1 MRAHLK
7 SRMNT
12 TSPITLQKT
21 DKIGP
26 VAVYLITEKSELD
39 TIAGI
44 DGLKDKI
51 AERVGDDE
59 LVFSVP
65 TANGLT
71 IVAKTKSEKE
81 TSYHFQSARALGAKI
96 RRVINAEKAKAATL
110 VSNSVDKEDLL
121 AILEGVVLSSYQFLT
136 YKTGDSAKPSKFGSL
151 GVMADA
157 VSQADLD
164 ELTGVATGT
173 FAARDFV
180 NEPPV
185 TLTATEWSKR
195 MAALGKATGFSVT
208 TFDKKKVEELKMGGL
223 LGVNKGS
230 VEPPT
235 FNILEWKP
243 TNAKNSK
250 PIVLVGKGVVYDTG
264 GYNIKTVQMAQMKSD
279 MGGGAAVCGALAA
292 IAANKLPV
300 HVIGLI
306 PATDNRIDGKAIV
319 ADDVLT
325 MMSGS
330 TVEVLNTDAEGRLIL
345 ADALHYAKQ
354 YDPELVID
362 LATLTG
368 AAARITDYHGI
379 SMCADKTDTTAI
391 KESGERVY
399 ERVIEFPMW
408 KEFHDAIKSD
418 IADIKNIGGAAGG
431 NITSATF
438 LHHFTDYPWIHLD
451 IAGPSFMTKDVDCRL
466 KGGTG
471 VGVRLLY
478 DFIKKSFA

>member
-1 MRAHLK
+1 MSTNL
-7 SRMNT
+7 
-12 TSPITLQKT
+12 PIELHKVKAAGDVT
-21 DKIGP
+21 IH
-26 VAVYLITEKSELD
+26 LITSKKDLD
-39 TIAGI
+39 AIVEVK
-44 DGLKDKI
+44 DLKKKI
-51 AERVGDDE
+51 AERVSDEE

-65 TANGLT
+65 SAKGLT
-71 IVAKTKSEKE
+71 IIAKIKKESE
-81 TSYHFQSARALGAKI
+81 TSYRFQSARALGAKLKK
-96 RRVINAEKAKAATL
+96 VLNAEKAETATL
-110 VSNSVDKEDLL
+110 VSLSAKAEDTL
-121 AILEGVVLSSYQFLT
+121 AVIEGIALANYQFLI
-136 YKTGDSAKPSKFGSL
+136 YKTGERNKPNALKKLNVNATDVSESDLKEL
-151 GVMADA
+151 YDVA
-157 VSQADLD
+157 V
-164 ELTGVATGT
+164 GT

-180 NEPPV
+180 NEPV
-185 TLTATEWSKR
+185 ITLSATEWSKR
-195 MAALGKATGFSVT
+195 ITQLGTDTGFKT
-208 TFDKKKVEELKMGGL
+208 TVLDKKKIEALRMGGL

-243 TNAKNSK
+243 KNAKNKK

-279 MGGGAAVCGALAA
+279 MGGGAAVCGAFAA

-300 HVIGLI
+300 YVIGLI

-325 MMSGS
+325 MMSG
-330 TVEVLNTDAEGRLIL
+330 TKVEVLNTDAEGRLIL

-379 SMCADKTDTTAI
+379 SMCSDKTDTTKL

-399 ERVIEFPMW
+399 ERIMEFPMW
-408 KEFHDAIKSD
+408 REFHTAIKSD
-418 IADIKNIGGAAGG
+418 VADIKNIGGAAGG

-451 IAGPSFMTKDVDCRL
+451 IAGPSFMTSDVDYRV

-478 DFIKKSFA
+478 DFIKNFVA

>member
-1 MRAHLK
+1 MSTNL
-7 SRMNT
+7 
-12 TSPITLQKT
+12 PIELQKVKAAGDVT
-21 DKIGP
+21 IHLIGSKKDLDAIAE
-26 VAVYLITEKSELD
+26 VKEL
-39 TIAGI
+39 
-44 DGLKDKI
+44 KKKI
-51 AERVGDDE
+51 AERISDE
-59 LVFSVP
+59 DLVFAVP
-65 TANGLT
+65 SAKGLT
-71 IVAKTKSEKE
+71 IIAKLKKETE
-81 TSYHFQSARALGAKI
+81 TSYRFQSARALGAKLKK
-96 RRVINAEKAKAATL
+96 VLNSEKVDAATL
-110 VSNSVDKEDLL
+110 VSQTVKPEDAL
-121 AILEGVVLSSYQFLT
+121 AVLEGIVLANYQFLT
-136 YKTGDSAKPSKFGSL
+136 YKTGDRAKANPLKKL
-151 GVMADA
+151 NVLADKI
-157 VSQADLD
+157 SEADLK
-164 ELTGVATGT
+164 ELNAIALGT

-180 NEPPV
+180 NEPPI

-195 MAALGKATGFSVT
+195 MEKLGNDTGFKT
-208 TFDKKKVEELKMGGL
+208 TVLDKKKIEALRMGGL

-243 TNAKNSK
+243 KNAKNKK
-250 PIVLVGKGVVYDTG
+250 PIVLVGKGVTYDTG

-279 MGGGAAVCGALAA
+279 MGGGAAVTGAIAA

-300 HVIGLI
+300 YVVGLI

-325 MMSGS
+325 MMSG
-330 TVEVLNTDAEGRLIL
+330 TKVEVLNTDAEGRLIL

-368 AAARITDYHGI
+368 AAARVTDYFGI
-379 SMCADKTDTTAI
+379 AMCADKTDTTKL

-399 ERVIEFPMW
+399 ERLMEFPMW
-408 KEFHDAIKSD
+408 REFHTAIKSD
-418 IADIKNIGGAAGG
+418 MADIKNIGGAAGG
-431 NITSATF
+431 NITAATF

-451 IAGPSFMTKDVDCRL
+451 IAGPSFMNSDVDYRV

-478 DFIKKSFA
+478 DFIKNSVA

>member
-1 MRAHLK
+1 MITSKKDLDGIAEVKDLK
-7 SRMNT
+7 
-12 TSPITLQKT
+12 K
-21 DKIGP
+21 
-26 VAVYLITEKSELD
+26 
-39 TIAGI
+39 
-44 DGLKDKI
+44 KI
-51 AERVGDDE
+51 ADRIGDEE

-65 TANGLT
+65 AAKGLT
-71 IVAKTKSEKE
+71 VIAKIKKESE
-81 TSYHFQSARALGAKI
+81 TSYRFQSARTLGAKLKK
-96 RRVINAEKAKAATL
+96 VLNGEKAESASLISIADREDTL
-110 VSNSVDKEDLL
+110 AVIEGIVL
-121 AILEGVVLSSYQFLT
+121 ANYQFLT
-136 YKTGDSAKPSKFGSL
+136 YKTGDRNKPNALKRL
-151 GVMADA
+151 GVKAN
-157 VSQADLD
+157 
-164 ELTGVATGT
+164 GVAENDLKELHDVAVGT

-195 MAALGKATGFSVT
+195 ITKLGKDTGFKT
-208 TFDKKKVEELKMGGL
+208 TVLDKKKIEALRMGGL

-243 TNAKNSK
+243 KNAKNKK

-279 MGGGAAVCGALAA
+279 MGGGAAVCGAFAA

-300 HVIGLI
+300 YVVGLI

-325 MMSGS
+325 MMSG
-330 TVEVLNTDAEGRLIL
+330 TKVEVLNTDAEGRLIL

-379 SMCADKTDTTAI
+379 SMCADKTDTAKL
-391 KESGERVY
+391 KESGEKVY
-399 ERVIEFPMW
+399 ERIMEFPMW
-408 KEFHDAIKSD
+408 REFHTAIRSD

-451 IAGPSFMTKDVDCRL
+451 IAGPSFMTSDVDYRV

-478 DFIKKSFA
+478 DFIKNSVA

>member
-1 MRAHLK
+1 M
-7 SRMNT
+7 STN
-12 TSPITLQKT
+12 SPIILE
-21 DKIGP
+21 KIRSTG
-26 VAVYLITEKSELD
+26 AVSIHLITTKKDLDGISE
-39 TIAGI
+39 IKE
-44 DGLKDKI
+44 LKKKI
-51 AERVGDDE
+51 AERVGDEE

-65 TANGLT
+65 SAKGLT
-71 IVAKTKSEKE
+71 IIAKIKKETE
-81 TSYHFQSARALGAKI
+81 TSYRFQAARSLGAKLKK
-96 RRVINAEKAKAATL
+96 VLNGEKAESASLISTADREDTL
-110 VSNSVDKEDLL
+110 AVIEGIVL
-121 AILEGVVLSSYQFLT
+121 ANYQFLT
-136 YKTGDSAKPSKFGSL
+136 YKTGERNKPNALKRL
-151 GVMADA
+151 GVKANGVSENDLKELHDVA
-157 VSQADLD
+157 V
-164 ELTGVATGT
+164 GT

-180 NEPPV
+180 NEPV
-185 TLTATEWSKR
+185 ITLSATEWSKR
-195 MAALGKATGFSVT
+195 ITKLGKDTGFKT
-208 TFDKKKVEELKMGGL
+208 TVLDKKKIEALRMGGL

-243 TNAKNSK
+243 KNAKNKK

-279 MGGGAAVCGALAA
+279 MGGGAAVCGAFAA

-300 HVIGLI
+300 YVVGLI

-325 MMSGS
+325 MMSG
-330 TVEVLNTDAEGRLIL
+330 TKVEVLNTDAEGRLIL

-354 YDPELVID
+354 YNPELVID

-379 SMCADKTDTTAI
+379 SMCADKTKTDNL

-399 ERVIEFPMW
+399 ERIMEFPMW
-408 KEFHDAIKSD
+408 REYHDAIKSNV
-418 IADIKNIGGAAGG
+418 ADIKNIGGAAGG

-451 IAGPSFMTKDVDCRL
+451 IAGPSFMTADVDYRV

-478 DFIKKSFA
+478 DFIKNSVA

>member
-1 MRAHLK
+1 M
-7 SRMNT
+7 SSN
-12 TSPITLQKT
+12 SPIILE
-21 DKIGP
+21 KIRASGA
-26 VAVYLITEKSELD
+26 VSVYLITSKKDLD
-39 TIAGI
+39 GIAEVK
-44 DGLKDKI
+44 DLKKKI
-51 AERVGDDE
+51 ADRIGDEE

-65 TANGLT
+65 SAKGLT
-71 IVAKTKSEKE
+71 VIAKIRKESE
-81 TSYHFQSARALGAKI
+81 TSYRFQSARALGAKLKK
-96 RRVINAEKAKAATL
+96 VLNGEKAESASLISTADREDTL
-110 VSNSVDKEDLL
+110 AVIEGIVL
-121 AILEGVVLSSYQFLT
+121 ANYQFLT
-136 YKTGDSAKPSKFGSL
+136 YKTGDRNKPNALKRL
-151 GVMADA
+151 GVKAN
-157 VSQADLD
+157 
-164 ELTGVATGT
+164 GVAENDLKELHDVAVGT

-180 NEPPV
+180 NEPV
-185 TLTATEWSKR
+185 ITLSASEWSKR
-195 MAALGKATGFSVT
+195 ITKLGKDTGFKVT
-208 TFDKKKVEELKMGGL
+208 VLDKKKIEALRMGGL

-243 TNAKNSK
+243 KNAKNKK

-279 MGGGAAVCGALAA
+279 MGGGAAVCGAFAA

-300 HVIGLI
+300 YVVGLI

-325 MMSGS
+325 MMSG
-330 TVEVLNTDAEGRLIL
+330 TKVEVLNTDAEGRLIL

-354 YDPELVID
+354 YDPQLVID

-379 SMCADKTDTTAI
+379 SMCADKTDTAKL
-391 KESGERVY
+391 KESGEKVY
-399 ERVIEFPMW
+399 ERIMEFPMW
-408 KEFHDAIKSD
+408 REFHSAIKSD
-418 IADIKNIGGAAGG
+418 VADIKNIGGAAGG

-451 IAGPSFMTKDVDCRL
+451 IAGPSFMTSDVDYRV

-478 DFIKKSFA
+478 DFIKNSVA

>member
-1 MRAHLK
+1 M
-7 SRMNT
+7 STN
-12 TSPITLQKT
+12 SPIKLQKVQST
-21 DKIGP
+21 GD
-26 VAVYLITEKSELD
+26 VNVYLITSKKDLDAITEVKEL
-39 TIAGI
+39 
-44 DGLKDKI
+44 KKKI
-51 AERVGDDE
+51 AEKLGDGE

-65 TANGLT
+65 SSKGLT
-71 IVAKTKSEKE
+71 IIAKTKKESE
-81 TSYHFQSARALGAKI
+81 TSYRFQSARALGAKI
-96 RRVINAEKAKAATL
+96 KSLLNGEKAKQTTL
-110 VSNSVDKEDLL
+110 ISTADSEDTL
-121 AILEGVVLSSYQFLT
+121 AVIEGIVLANYQFLI
-136 YKTGDSAKPSKFGSL
+136 YKTGDRNKPNSL
-151 GVMADA
+151 ETLNVKAN
-157 VSQADLD
+157 VSEADLK
-164 ELTGVATGT
+164 ELYDISVGT

-180 NEPPV
+180 NEPV
-185 TLTATEWSKR
+185 ITLSATEWSKR
-195 MAALGKATGFSVT
+195 ITKLGKDTGFKT
-208 TFDKKKVEELKMGGL
+208 TVLDKKKIEALRMGGL

-243 TNAKNSK
+243 KNAKNKK

-264 GYNIKTVQMAQMKSD
+264 GYNIKVAQMAQMKSD
-279 MGGGAAVCGALAA
+279 MGGGAAVSGAFAA

-300 HVIGLI
+300 YVIGLI

-325 MMSGS
+325 MMSG
-330 TVEVLNTDAEGRLIL
+330 TKVEVLNTDAEGRLIL

-368 AAARITDYHGI
+368 AAARITGHHGI
-379 SMCADKTDTTAI
+379 SMCADKANTTKL
-391 KESGERVY
+391 KESGEKVY
-399 ERVIEFPMW
+399 ERIMEFPMW
-408 KEFHDAIKSD
+408 REYHDAINSD

-451 IAGPSFMTKDVDCRL
+451 IAGPSFMNTDVDYRV

-478 DFIKKSFA
+478 DFIKHSVK

>member
-1 MRAHLK
+1 M
-7 SRMNT
+7 STN
-12 TSPITLQKT
+12 SPIILE
-21 DKIGP
+21 KIRSTG
-26 VAVYLITEKSELD
+26 AVSIHLITTKKDLDGISE
-39 TIAGI
+39 IKE
-44 DGLKDKI
+44 LKKKI
-51 AERVGDDE
+51 AERVGDEE

-65 TANGLT
+65 SAKGLT
-71 IVAKTKSEKE
+71 IIAKIKKETE
-81 TSYHFQSARALGAKI
+81 TSYRFQAARSLGAKLKK
-96 RRVINAEKAKAATL
+96 VLNGEKAESASLISTADREDTL
-110 VSNSVDKEDLL
+110 AVIEGIVL
-121 AILEGVVLSSYQFLT
+121 ANYQFLT
-136 YKTGDSAKPSKFGSL
+136 YKTGERNKPNALKRFGVKAN
-151 GVMADA
+151 GVSENDLKELHDVA
-157 VSQADLD
+157 V
-164 ELTGVATGT
+164 GT

-180 NEPPV
+180 NEPV
-185 TLTATEWSKR
+185 ITLSATEWSKR
-195 MAALGKATGFSVT
+195 ITKLGKDTGFKT
-208 TFDKKKVEELKMGGL
+208 TVLDKKKIEALRMGGL

-243 TNAKNSK
+243 KNAKNKK

-279 MGGGAAVCGALAA
+279 MGGGAAVCGAFAA

-300 HVIGLI
+300 YVVGLI

-325 MMSGS
+325 MMSG
-330 TVEVLNTDAEGRLIL
+330 TKVEVLNTDAEGRLIL

-354 YDPELVID
+354 YNPELVID

-379 SMCADKTDTTAI
+379 SMCADKTKTDNL

-399 ERVIEFPMW
+399 ERIMEFPMW
-408 KEFHDAIKSD
+408 REYHDAIKSNV
-418 IADIKNIGGAAGG
+418 ADIKNIGGAAGG

-451 IAGPSFMTKDVDCRL
+451 IAGPSFMTADVDYRV

-478 DFIKKSFA
+478 DFIKNSVA

>member
-1 MRAHLK
+1 M
-7 SRMNT
+7 T
-12 TSPITLQKT
+12 TNSPIILQKAKSAG
-21 DKIGP
+21 DINIH
-26 VAVYLITEKSELD
+26 LITSKKDLD
-39 TIAGI
+39 AIAEVK
-44 DGLKDKI
+44 DLKKKI
-51 AERVGDDE
+51 AERVGDGE

-65 TANGLT
+65 SAKGLT
-71 IVAKTKSEKE
+71 IIAKIKKETE
-81 TSYHFQSARALGAKI
+81 TSYRFQSARALGAKLKK
-96 RRVINAEKAKAATL
+96 VLNGEKAEKASLISSADREDTL
-110 VSNSVDKEDLL
+110 AVVEGIVL
-121 AILEGVVLSSYQFLT
+121 ANYQFLI
-136 YKTGDSAKPSKFGSL
+136 YKTGERNKPNTLKNL
-151 GVMADA
+151 GVKAEGVSEQDLKEVHDVA
-157 VSQADLD
+157 V
-164 ELTGVATGT
+164 GT

-180 NEPPV
+180 NEPDI
-185 TLTATEWSKR
+185 TLSATEWSKR
-195 MAALGKATGFSVT
+195 ITKLGKDTGFKT
-208 TFDKKKVEELKMGGL
+208 TVLDKKKIEALRMGGL

-243 TNAKNSK
+243 KNAKNKK

-279 MGGGAAVCGALAA
+279 MGGGAAVCGAFAA

-300 HVIGLI
+300 YVVGLI

-325 MMSGS
+325 MMSG
-330 TVEVLNTDAEGRLIL
+330 TKVEVLNTDAEGRLIL

-354 YDPELVID
+354 FDPELVID

-379 SMCADKTDTTAI
+379 SMCADKTDTAKL
-391 KESGERVY
+391 KESGEKVY
-399 ERVIEFPMW
+399 ERIMEFPMW
-408 KEFHDAIKSD
+408 REYHTAIKSD

-451 IAGPSFMTKDVDCRL
+451 IAGPSFMNADVDYRV

-478 DFIKKSFA
+478 DFIKNSVA

>member
-1 MRAHLK
+1 
-7 SRMNT
+7 MNT
-12 TSPITLQKT
+12 NSPIKLEKARKGG
-21 DKIGP
+21 DVNIH
-26 VAVYLITEKSELD
+26 LITSKKDLE
-39 TIAGI
+39 TIPE
-44 DGLKDKI
+44 LKDLKKKI
-51 AERVGDDE
+51 AERIGDEE

-65 TANGLT
+65 SAKGLT
-71 IVAKTKSEKE
+71 IIAKIKKE
-81 TSYHFQSARALGAKI
+81 TETGYRFQSARSLGAKLKK
-96 RRVINAEKAKAATL
+96 VLNGEKAESASLISSADRVDTL
-110 VSNSVDKEDLL
+110 AVIEGIVL
-121 AILEGVVLSSYQFLT
+121 ANYQFLT
-136 YKTGDSAKPSKFGSL
+136 YKTGDRNKPNTLQSL
-151 GVMADA
+151 GVKAEGVSEKDLKELYDVA
-157 VSQADLD
+157 V
-164 ELTGVATGT
+164 GT

-180 NEPPV
+180 NEPV
-185 TLTATEWSKR
+185 ITLSATEWSKR
-195 MAALGKATGFSVT
+195 ITKLGKETGFKT
-208 TFDKKKVEELKMGGL
+208 TVLDKKKIEALRMGGL

-243 TNAKNSK
+243 KNAKNKK

-264 GYNIKTVQMAQMKSD
+264 GYNIKTAQMAQMKSD
-279 MGGGAAVCGALAA
+279 MGGGAAVCGAFAA

-300 HVIGLI
+300 YVVGLI

-325 MMSGS
+325 MMSG
-330 TVEVLNTDAEGRLIL
+330 TKVEILNTDAEGRLIL

-368 AAARITDYHGI
+368 AAARITGHFGI
-379 SMCADKTDTTAI
+379 SACADKTDLKSL

-399 ERVIEFPMW
+399 ERIMEFPMW
-408 KEFHDAIKSD
+408 REYHDAIKSD
-418 IADIKNIGGAAGG
+418 VADIKNIGGAAGG

-438 LHHFTDYPWIHLD
+438 LHHFTDYPWVHLD
-451 IAGPSFMTKDVDCRL
+451 IAGPSFMTSDVDYRL

-478 DFIKKSFA
+478 DFIKNSVA

>member
-1 MRAHLK
+1 M
-7 SRMNT
+7 STN
-12 TSPITLQKT
+12 SPITLK
-21 DKIGP
+21 KIRSVGT
-26 VAVYLITEKSELD
+26 VNIHLIASKKDLD
-39 TIAGI
+39 VIAEVK
-44 DGLKDKI
+44 DLKKKI
-51 AERVGDDE
+51 AERVGDEE

-65 TANGLT
+65 SAKGLT
-71 IVAKTKSEKE
+71 IIAKIKKEDE
-81 TSYHFQSARALGAKI
+81 TSYRFQSARSLGAKLKKVLNGE
-96 RRVINAEKAKAATL
+96 RAKTASL
-110 VSNSVDKEDLL
+110 VSTADREDTL
-121 AILEGVVLSSYQFLT
+121 AVIEGIVLANYQFLT
-136 YKTGDSAKPSKFGSL
+136 YKTGDRNKPNTLQNL
-151 GVMADA
+151 GVKANGVSEKDLQELHDVA
-157 VSQADLD
+157 V
-164 ELTGVATGT
+164 GT

-180 NEPPV
+180 NEPV
-185 TLTATEWSKR
+185 ITLSATEWSKR
-195 MAALGKATGFSVT
+195 ITKLGKETGFKVT
-208 TFDKKKVEELKMGGL
+208 VLDKKKIEALRMGGL

-243 TNAKNSK
+243 KNAKNKK

-279 MGGGAAVCGALAA
+279 MGGGAAVSGAFAA

-325 MMSGS
+325 MMSG
-330 TVEVLNTDAEGRLIL
+330 TKVEVLNTDAEGRLIL

-354 YDPELVID
+354 YKPELVID

-368 AAARITDYHGI
+368 AAARITSHFGI
-379 SMCADKTDTTAI
+379 SACADKTDLNGL

-399 ERVIEFPMW
+399 ERIMEFPMW
-408 KEFHDAIKSD
+408 REYHDAIKSD
-418 IADIKNIGGAAGG
+418 VADIKNIGGAAGG

-451 IAGPSFMTKDVDCRL
+451 IAGPSFMTSDVDYRV

-478 DFIKKSFA
+478 DFIKNSVA

>member
-1 MRAHLK
+1 
-7 SRMNT
+7 
-12 TSPITLQKT
+12 
-21 DKIGP
+21 
-26 VAVYLITEKSELD
+26 VAIYLISSKADLD
-39 TIAGI
+39 GI
-44 DGLKDKI
+44 SSVGDLKDKI
-51 AERVGDDE
+51 AERVSDEE
-59 LVFSVP
+59 LVFSIP
-65 TANGLT
+65 SKDGLT
-71 IVAKTKSEKE
+71 IIAKPKKE
-81 TSYHFQSARALGAKI
+81 DEISYKFQSARKLGAKL
-96 RRVINAEKAKAATL
+96 RKVLNGEKVEAATL
-110 VSNSVDKEDLL
+110 NALETDPKLTL
-121 AILEGVVLSSYQFLT
+121 AVIEGIVLSNYQFLE
-136 YKTGDSAKPSKFGSL
+136 YKTGDANKPNKLKRL
-151 GVMADA
+151 GVKAK
-157 VSQADLD
+157 
-164 ELTGVATGT
+164 GVAESDLNELRNIAVGT

-180 NEPPV
+180 NEPV
-185 TLTATEWSKR
+185 ITLTASEWSKR
-195 MAALGKATGFSVT
+195 MAKLGKATGFSVT
-208 TFDKKKVEELKMGGL
+208 TFDKKKIEALKMGGL

-243 TNAKNSK
+243 SNAKNSK

-279 MGGGAAVCGALAA
+279 MGGGAAVCGAMAA
-292 IAANKLPV
+292 IASNKLNV

-319 ADDVLT
+319 ADDVLH

-354 YDPELVID
+354 YEPELVVD

-368 AAARITDYHGI
+368 AAARITSHFGI
-379 SMCADKTDTTAI
+379 SMSADKADTTKL
-391 KESGERVY
+391 KESGEQVY
-399 ERVIEFPMW
+399 ERIMEFPMW
-408 KEFHDAIKSD
+408 REYHEAIKSNV
-418 IADIKNIGGAAGG
+418 ADIKNIGGAAGG

-451 IAGPSFMTKDVDCRL
+451 IAGPSFMDSEIDYRP

-478 DFIKKSFA
+478 DFIKRAYA

>member
-1 MRAHLK
+1 M
-7 SRMNT
+7 STN
-12 TSPITLQKT
+12 SPIILE
-21 DKIGP
+21 KIRATGA
-26 VAVYLITEKSELD
+26 VSVYLITSKKDLD
-39 TIAGI
+39 GIAEVE
-44 DGLKDKI
+44 DLKKKI
-51 AERVGDDE
+51 ADRIGDEE

-65 TANGLT
+65 SAKGLT
-71 IVAKTKSEKE
+71 VIAKIKKESE
-81 TSYHFQSARALGAKI
+81 TSYRFQSARALGAKLKK
-96 RRVINAEKAKAATL
+96 VLNGEKAESASLISTADREDTL
-110 VSNSVDKEDLL
+110 AVIEGIVL
-121 AILEGVVLSSYQFLT
+121 ANYQFLT
-136 YKTGDSAKPSKFGSL
+136 YKTGDRNKPNALKRL
-151 GVMADA
+151 GVKANGVSENDLKELHDVA
-157 VSQADLD
+157 V
-164 ELTGVATGT
+164 GT

-180 NEPPV
+180 NEPV
-185 TLTATEWSKR
+185 ITLSASEWSKR
-195 MAALGKATGFSVT
+195 ITKLGKDTGFKVT
-208 TFDKKKVEELKMGGL
+208 VLDKKKIEALRMGGL

-243 TNAKNSK
+243 KNAKNKK

-279 MGGGAAVCGALAA
+279 MGGGAAVCGAFAA

-300 HVIGLI
+300 YVVGLI

-325 MMSGS
+325 MMSG
-330 TVEVLNTDAEGRLIL
+330 TKVEVLNTDAEGRLIL

-379 SMCADKTDTTAI
+379 SMCADKTDTAKL
-391 KESGERVY
+391 KESGEKVY
-399 ERVIEFPMW
+399 ERIMEFPMW
-408 KEFHDAIKSD
+408 REFHSAIKSD
-418 IADIKNIGGAAGG
+418 VADIKNIGGAAGG

-451 IAGPSFMTKDVDCRL
+451 IAGPSFMTSDVDYRV

-478 DFIKKSFA
+478 DFIKNSVA

>member
-1 MRAHLK
+1 MSTNA
-7 SRMNT
+7 
-12 TSPITLQKT
+12 PIKLQKVES
-21 DKIGP
+21 DGDINIH
-26 VAVYLITEKSELD
+26 LINSKKDLD
-39 TIAGI
+39 AIAEVK
-44 DGLKDKI
+44 DLKKKI
-51 AERVGDDE
+51 AERLGDGE

-65 TANGLT
+65 SGKGMT
-71 IVAKTKSEKE
+71 IIAKIKKESE
-81 TSYHFQSARALGAKI
+81 TSYHFQSARALGAKLKK
-96 RRVINAEKAKAATL
+96 VLNGEKAEKATL
-110 VSNSVDKEDLL
+110 VSVSAKSEDTL
-121 AILEGVVLSSYQFLT
+121 AVIEGIVLSNYQFLT
-136 YKTGDSAKPSKFGSL
+136 YKTGEGSKSNALKQLNVMSDSIS
-151 GVMADA
+151 D
-157 VSQADLD
+157 ADLK
-164 ELTGVATGT
+164 ELYDISVGT

-180 NEPPV
+180 NEPV
-185 TLTATEWSKR
+185 ITLTATEWSKR
-195 MAALGKATGFSVT
+195 ITKLGKDTGFKT
-208 TFDKKKVEELKMGGL
+208 TVLDKKKIEALRMGGL

-243 TNAKNSK
+243 KNAKNKK
-250 PIVLVGKGVVYDTG
+250 PIVLVGKGVTYDTG

-279 MGGGAAVCGALAA
+279 MGGGAAVCGAFAA

-300 HVIGLI
+300 YVVGLI

-325 MMSGS
+325 MMSG
-330 TVEVLNTDAEGRLIL
+330 TKVEVLNTDAEGRLIL

-354 YDPELVID
+354 FNPELVID

-368 AAARITDYHGI
+368 AAARITGHFGI
-379 SMCADKTDTTAI
+379 SACSDKTDLKSL
-391 KESGERVY
+391 KESGEKVY
-399 ERVIEFPMW
+399 ERIIEFPMW
-408 KEFHDAIKSD
+408 REYHDAIKSD

-451 IAGPSFMTKDVDCRL
+451 IAGPSFMNSDVDYRV

-478 DFIKKSFA
+478 DFVKNSVA

>member
-1 MRAHLK
+1 M
-7 SRMNT
+7 SSN
-12 TSPITLQKT
+12 SPIILE
-21 DKIGP
+21 KIRSTGA
-26 VAVYLITEKSELD
+26 VSVYLITSKKDLD
-39 TIAGI
+39 GIAEVK
-44 DGLKDKI
+44 DLKKKI
-51 AERVGDDE
+51 ADRIGDEE

-65 TANGLT
+65 SAKGLT
-71 IVAKTKSEKE
+71 VIAKIKKESE
-81 TSYHFQSARALGAKI
+81 TSYRFQSARALGAKLKK
-96 RRVINAEKAKAATL
+96 VLNGEKAESASLISTADREDTL
-110 VSNSVDKEDLL
+110 AVIEGIVL
-121 AILEGVVLSSYQFLT
+121 ANYQFLT
-136 YKTGDSAKPSKFGSL
+136 YKTGDRNKPNALKRL
-151 GVMADA
+151 GVKANGVSENDLKELHDVA
-157 VSQADLD
+157 V
-164 ELTGVATGT
+164 GT

-180 NEPPV
+180 NEPV
-185 TLTATEWSKR
+185 ITLSASEWSKR
-195 MAALGKATGFSVT
+195 ITKLGKDTGFKVT
-208 TFDKKKVEELKMGGL
+208 VLDKKKIEALRMGGL

-243 TNAKNSK
+243 KNAKNKK

-279 MGGGAAVCGALAA
+279 MGGGAAVCGAFAA

-300 HVIGLI
+300 YVVGLI

-325 MMSGS
+325 MMSG
-330 TVEVLNTDAEGRLIL
+330 TKVEVLNTDAEGRLIL

-379 SMCADKTDTTAI
+379 SMCADKTDTAKL
-391 KESGERVY
+391 KESGEKVY
-399 ERVIEFPMW
+399 ERIMEFPMW
-408 KEFHDAIKSD
+408 REFHTAIKSD

-451 IAGPSFMTKDVDCRL
+451 IAGPSFMTSDVDYRV

-478 DFIKKSFA
+478 DFIKNSVA

>member
-1 MRAHLK
+1 MSTNTPIKLTKTRSNGLVSIHLISAK
-7 SRMNT
+7 KDLDG
-12 TSPITLQKT
+12 IAEIK
-21 DKIGP
+21 
-26 VAVYLITEKSELD
+26 EL
-39 TIAGI
+39 
-44 DGLKDKI
+44 KKKI
-51 AERVGDDE
+51 AERVGADE

-65 TANGLT
+65 SAKGLT
-71 IVAKTKSEKE
+71 IIAKAKKESE
-81 TSYHFQSARALGAKI
+81 TSYRFQSARALGAKLKKVLNGE
-96 RRVINAEKAKAATL
+96 RAKKATL
-110 VSNSVDKEDLL
+110 ISTVDSEDTL
-121 AILEGVVLSSYQFLT
+121 AVIEGIVLANYQFLT
-136 YKTGDSAKPSKFGSL
+136 YKTGDRNKPNVLSELAVKAN
-151 GVMADA
+151 GV
-157 VSQADLD
+157 SEADLK
-164 ELTGVATGT
+164 ELFDVAVGT

-180 NEPPV
+180 NEPV
-185 TLTATEWSKR
+185 ITLTATEWSKR
-195 MAALGKATGFSVT
+195 IAKLGKDTGFKT
-208 TFDKKKVEELKMGGL
+208 TVLNKKKIEALRMGGL

-243 TNAKNSK
+243 KNAKNKK
-250 PIVLVGKGVVYDTG
+250 PIILVGKGVVYDTG

-279 MGGGAAVCGALAA
+279 MGGGAAVSGAFAA

-325 MMSGS
+325 MMSG
-330 TVEVLNTDAEGRLIL
+330 TKVEVLNTDAEGRLIL

-368 AAARITDYHGI
+368 AAARITGHFGI
-379 SMCADKTDTTAI
+379 SACADKTDLKSL
-391 KESGERVY
+391 KESGEKVY
-399 ERVIEFPMW
+399 ERIMEFPMW
-408 KEFHDAIKSD
+408 REYHDAIKSNV
-418 IADIKNIGGAAGG
+418 ADIKNIGGAAGG

-451 IAGPSFMTKDVDCRL
+451 IAGPSFMNADTDYRL

-478 DFIKKSFA
+478 DFIKNSVK

>member
-1 MRAHLK
+1 M
-7 SRMNT
+7 ST
-12 TSPITLQKT
+12 TSPIKLEKVRATGDVNIYLVSEKT
-21 DKIGP
+21 DLDGISE
-26 VAVYLITEKSELD
+26 ISEL
-39 TIAGI
+39 
-44 DGLKDKI
+44 KSKI
-51 AERVGDDE
+51 AEQIGKDE
-59 LVFSVP
+59 LLFALP
-65 TANGLT
+65 TKDGLT
-71 IVAKTKSEKE
+71 IIAKPKSEDE
-81 TSYHFQSARALGAKI
+81 LSYKLQAARSLGAKI
-96 RRVINAEKAKAATL
+96 NKLVNGEK
-110 VSNSVDKEDLL
+110 SQS
-121 AILEGVVLSSYQFLT
+121 AILDSFGTDTEITLAVIEGITLANYQFLT
-136 YKTGDSAKPSKFGSL
+136 YKTGDASKPNAFKAL
-151 GVMADA
+151 GVKSSDITE
-157 VSQADLD
+157 QDLD
-164 ELTGVATGT
+164 ELYQVAVGT

-180 NEPPV
+180 NEPV
-185 TLTATEWSKR
+185 ITLTATEWSKR
-195 MAALGKATGFSVT
+195 ITELGKQTGFST
-208 TFDKKKVEELKMGGL
+208 TVFDKKKIEELKMGGL

-243 TNAKNSK
+243 KNTKNSK

-264 GYNIKTVQMAQMKSD
+264 GYNVKTVQMAKMKSD
-279 MGGGAAVCGALAA
+279 MGGGAAVCGAMAA
-292 IAANKLPV
+292 ISASNLPV

-325 MMSGS
+325 MMSGA

-379 SMCADKTDTTAI
+379 SMCADKTDTTAL

-399 ERVIEFPMW
+399 ERLMEFPMW
-408 KEFHDAIKSD
+408 KEYHEAIKSNV
-418 IADIKNIGGAAGG
+418 ADIKNIGGAAGG
-431 NITSATF
+431 NITAATF
-438 LHHFTDYPWIHLD
+438 LHYFTDYPWVHLD
-451 IAGPSFMTKDVDCRL
+451 IAGPSFMDNDVDYRL

-478 DFIKKSFA
+478 DFIKTSVAES

>member
-1 MRAHLK
+1 M
-7 SRMNT
+7 STN
-12 TSPITLQKT
+12 SPISLEKT
-21 DKIGP
+21 RSTG
-26 VAVYLITEKSELD
+26 AVSVHLITSKKDLDGIAEVAEL
-39 TIAGI
+39 
-44 DGLKDKI
+44 KKKI
-51 AERVGDDE
+51 AERVGDGE

-65 TANGLT
+65 SAKGLT
-71 IVAKTKSEKE
+71 IIAKIKKETE
-81 TSYHFQSARALGAKI
+81 TSYRFQAARELGAKLKK
-96 RRVINAEKAKAATL
+96 VLNAEKAEKASFVSLSAKPEDTL
-110 VSNSVDKEDLL
+110 AVIEGIVL
-121 AILEGVVLSSYQFLT
+121 ANYQFLI
-136 YKTGDSAKPSKFGSL
+136 YKTGDRNKPNTLWSL
-151 GVMADA
+151 GVKANGVSEEDLKELYDVA
-157 VSQADLD
+157 V
-164 ELTGVATGT
+164 GT
-173 FAARDFV
+173 FAARDYV
-180 NEPPV
+180 NEPV
-185 TLTATEWSKR
+185 ITLSATEWSKR
-195 MAALGKATGFSVT
+195 ITKLGKDTGFKT
-208 TFDKKKVEELKMGGL
+208 TVLDKKKIEALRMGGL

-243 TNAKNSK
+243 KNAKNKK

-279 MGGGAAVCGALAA
+279 MGGGAAVSGAFAA

-300 HVIGLI
+300 YVIGLI

-325 MMSGS
+325 MMSG
-330 TVEVLNTDAEGRLIL
+330 TKVEVLNTDAEGRLIL

-368 AAARITDYHGI
+368 AAARVTGHFGI
-379 SMCADKTDTTAI
+379 SACSDKTDLKGL
-391 KESGERVY
+391 KESGEKVY
-399 ERVIEFPMW
+399 ERIMEFPMW
-408 KEFHDAIKSD
+408 REYHDAIKSD
-418 IADIKNIGGAAGG
+418 VADIKNIGGAAGG

-451 IAGPSFMTKDVDCRL
+451 IAGPSFMNADFDYRV

-478 DFIKKSFA
+478 DFIKNSVA